1 MVTVCLLVGLG
12 LALCG
17 VILACAT
24 KQRSKGK
31 HAAQLPPPLPPR
43 AAAGISAPRVSQTQA
58 PGTRTRP
65 APLRALPPRR
75 SSAPANAGAARR
87 TAGAGY
93 GPRGV
98 TPAHFPCCPFDK
110 QRNIPGQ
117 RQVIFWDSG
126 ENCYRCSRGHRF
138 KSNGKLL

>member
-1 MVTVCLLVGLG
+1 MVTVCLLAGLG

-43 AAAGISAPRVSQTQA
+43 AAASISAPRVSQTQA
-58 PGTRTRP
+58 PGTRP

-75 SSAPANAGAARR
+75 SSVPANAGAARR

>member
-1 MVTVCLLVGLG
+1 MVTVCLLAGLG

-43 AAAGISAPRVSQTQA
+43 AAAGIPAPRVSQTQA
-58 PGTRTRP
+58 PGTRP

-75 SSAPANAGAARR
+75 SSVPANAGAARR

>member
-1 MVTVCLLVGLG
+1 MVTVCLLAGLG

-43 AAAGISAPRVSQTQA
+43 AAAGIPASRVSQMQA
-58 PGTRTRP
+58 PGTRP
-65 APLRALPPRR
+65 APMRALPPRR
-75 SSAPANAGAARR
+75 SSVPANAGAARR

>member
-1 MVTVCLLVGLG
+1 MVTVCLLAGLG

-43 AAAGISAPRVSQTQA
+43 AAAGIPAPRVSQTQA
-58 PGTRTRP
+58 PGTRP

>member
-1 MVTVCLLVGLG
+1 MVTVCLLAGLG

-43 AAAGISAPRVSQTQA
+43 AAASISAPRVSQTQA
-58 PGTRTRP
+58 PGTRP
-65 APLRALPPRR
+65 APMRALPPRR
-75 SSAPANAGAARR
+75 SSVPANAGAARR

>member
-1 MVTVCLLVGLG
+1 MVTVCLLAGLG

-58 PGTRTRP
+58 PGTRP

-75 SSAPANAGAARR
+75 SSVPANAGAARR
-87 TAGAGY
+87 TA
-93 GPRGV
+93 
-98 TPAHFPCCPFDK
+98 
-110 QRNIPGQ
+110 
-117 RQVIFWDSG
+117 
-126 ENCYRCSRGHRF
+126 
-138 KSNGKLL
+138 

>member
-1 MVTVCLLVGLG
+1 MVTVCLLAGLG

-43 AAAGISAPRVSQTQA
+43 VAAGIPAPRVSQTQA
-58 PGTRTRP
+58 PGTRP